1 MKKLLV
7 LSLLFIIVGM
17 AFSNSSVY
25 AVNNKDWNLY
35 FENVE
40 VTEGSVP
47 AVAEPTTTGTS
58 TTEITYSVN
67 LNVPGDFYEFTVDAT
82 NGGKLDAMVDD
93 VNENVLTQEQQ
104 RYLSYS
110 VTYNDGT
117 KIKKYDRLNSGE
129 TKKFKV
135 RLEYRTD
142 IDAADLPKEESTID
156 LSLNAYYV
164 QAEDDK
170 PADNKPAENK
180 TEPAKETNTNN
191 VETKEKEEVKENDVW
206 SFIKSPKTGDVII
219 GYFTVLFL
227 AVVALI
233 IAKKKS
239 KNDKT
244 KN

>member
-1 MKKLLV
+1 MKRILL
-7 LSLLFIIVGM
+7 LSLLFIIVAM
-17 AFSNSSVY
+17 AFNNSNVY

-35 FENVE
+35 FENVK

-47 AVAEPTTTGTS
+47 AVTEPITTGTS

-82 NGGKLDAMVDD
+82 NGGKIDAMVDD

-104 RYLSYS
+104 KYLSYS

-142 IDAADLPKEESTID
+142 IDVADLPKEESTID

-170 PADNKPAENK
+170 PADNK
-180 TEPAKETNTNN
+180 TEPAKEINN
-191 VETKEKEEVKENDVW
+191 DNVDSKENEEVKENDVW

-219 GYFTVLFL
+219 GYSVVLFI
-227 AVVALI
+227 AVGALV

-239 KNDKT
+239 KKDKT
-244 KN
+244 KKN